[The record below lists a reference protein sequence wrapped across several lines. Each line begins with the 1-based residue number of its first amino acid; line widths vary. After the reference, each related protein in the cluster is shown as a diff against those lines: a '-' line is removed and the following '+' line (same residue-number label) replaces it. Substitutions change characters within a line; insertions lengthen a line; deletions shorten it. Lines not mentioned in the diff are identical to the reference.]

1 MRRLF
6 VVVAGHFGV
15 RRGGTVKKLKKDLS
29 GAAKRKLAKQRLMA
43 SAPALEGNLLRR
55 IRVGELNTVDQW
67 RREIGK
73 IYREMR
79 FQKIPTEVGT
89 RLVYVAEIG
98 ARLAKMA
105 EELRELEALRQ
116 QLAQLQGVPTGL
128 ITHNRDTIN
137 GALEVTDHESEE

>member
-1 MRRLF
+1 
-6 VVVAGHFGV
+6 
-15 RRGGTVKKLKKDLS
+15 VKKPKKYLS

-43 SAPALEGNLLRR
+43 SAPALDGNLLRR

-105 EELRELEALRQ
+105 QELCELEQLRQ
-116 QLAQLQGVPTGL
+116 QLAALQGGPTAL
-128 ITHNRDTIN
+128 ITRDHDAIN
-137 GALEVTDHESEE
+137 GAVEITNPESQEE